1 MGCTEGTSPVT
12 LTQHWQ
18 LVPGGADE
26 HEGQKELGR
35 GGRGGFGRFPA
46 TAIAAGGAG
55 GGSILS
61 QRARPRMMHAGRT
74 HLPRAP
80 RLRLRCSAPAWASL
94 PPRARALCPE
104 RHHGN
109 RHRQRQ
115 RHGPAARMRR
125 VPTTCRRPKQSG
137 YVSQSQSHQSVAPAA
152 VTLEL
157 RTPRLSRGRLSKVPL
172 RDC

>member
-35 GGRGGFGRFPA
+35 GGRGAFGRFPA

-55 GGSILS
+55 GGSVLS

-80 RLRLRCSAPAWASL
+80 RLRLRCSAPASASL

-115 RHGPAARMRR
+115 RHQPAAPASRTHAPRAHH
-125 VPTTCRRPKQSG
+125 VPETEAVRLCL
-137 YVSQSQSHQSVAPAA
+137 A
-152 VTLEL
+152 VTVTPECGSCCRHF
-157 RTPRLSRGRLSKVPL
+157 RTKDTEAFPGSPF
-172 RDC
+172 